1 MQHSG
6 TVDSSAATS
15 AAVYAAVVFAG
26 FVLMGLV
33 GQSVLNDVDV
43 VRAVVVSGAVSVAV
57 GVGIYRRSKR

>member
-1 MQHSG
+1 MQHSA
-6 TVDSSAATS
+6 TIDSSAATS
-15 AAVYAAVVFAG
+15 AALYAAVVFAG

>member
-1 MQHSG
+1 VSPIG
-6 TVDSSAATS
+6 TSAATS
-15 AAVYAAVVFAG
+15 AVLYAAVVFAG

-57 GVGIYRRSKR
+57 GVGIYRQSTR